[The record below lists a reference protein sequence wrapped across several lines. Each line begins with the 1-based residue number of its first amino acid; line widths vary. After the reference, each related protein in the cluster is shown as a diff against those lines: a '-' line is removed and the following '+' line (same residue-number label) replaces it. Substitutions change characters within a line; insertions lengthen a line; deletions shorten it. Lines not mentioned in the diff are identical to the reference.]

1 MQDTAG
7 RMIIVPISAVSQ
19 ANSKKKYTKK
29 QLNSFVKEIEELEQ
43 LQPYPILVNGN
54 GKVILG
60 EKLYEALLVMEREA
74 VQVIVNAKMPEFL
87 QNQVRASDN
96 H

>member
-7 RMIIVPISAVSQ
+7 KVVIVPISAVSQ

-29 QLNSFVKEIEELEQ
+29 QLTSFVKEIEELEQ

-54 GKVILG
+54 GKVIIG

-74 VQVIVNAKMPEFL
+74 VQIIVNSKMPEFL
-87 QNQVRASDN
+87 QDQVRARDN

>member
-7 RMIIVPISAVSQ
+7 KMIIVPISAISQ

-29 QLNSFVKEIEELEQ
+29 QLTSFVEEIEALEQ
-43 LQPYPILVNGN
+43 LQPYPILVNGQ
-54 GKVILG
+54 GKVIVG
-60 EKLYEALLVMEREA
+60 EKLYEALLVMEREVA
-74 VQVIVNAKMPEFL
+74 QVIVNAKMPEFL

>member
-7 RMIIVPISAVSQ
+7 KVIIVPISAVSK

-29 QLNSFVKEIEELEQ
+29 QLTSFVKEIEALEQ
-43 LQPYPILVNGN
+43 LQPYPILVNGQ
-54 GKVILG
+54 GKVIMG

-74 VQVIVNAKMPEFL
+74 VQVIVNAKMPDFV
-87 QNQVRASDN
+87 QNTIRSNDT

>member
-7 RMIIVPISAVSQ
+7 KMIIVPISAISQ

-43 LQPYPILVNGN
+43 LQPYPIVVNGN
-54 GKVILG
+54 GRVILG